1 MRFCELATELKKYL
15 PGTPAMTN
23 GDYVAHLVSLMLRPP
38 MTDEESAEE
47 QAAEY
52 NPLHDLEAATLAD
65 TLSGKRPIARRRA
78 KEICSKFDGVEF
90 EALIDGLLDASKE
103 QICAFFDSQNIEVEP
118 EDAGHAATE
127 SFRQIFQS
135 LSQGLDGTDICLD
148 LYKPKPS
155 VREIASDKIYF
166 DDGKLVIEG
175 AYIDLPVRLDENEVY
190 EFENRYISALC
201 EAYAEA
207 LSRDYVAPE
216 DIDALPA
223 KYRKNFQDQRRAF
236 LSAESVQRSIREVY
250 EDGENQFDI
259 LKEDALVG
267 ISTTYYDDHDSGYRR
282 LLSVL
287 NKVSDVRLEKSK
299 LMLIKNLIGNLERL
313 GIVHILV
320 EDGSLPSWVNPYGE

>member
-15 PGTPAMTN
+15 PDTPAMAK

-38 MTDEESAEE
+38 MTDEEAAEE

-65 TLSGKRPIARRRA
+65 TLSGRRPISRRRA
-78 KEICSKFDGVEF
+78 KGICSKFDGVEF
-90 EALIDGLLDASKE
+90 EALIDDLLDASKE
-103 QICAFFDSQNIEVEP
+103 QICTFFDSQGIEVKP
-118 EDAGHAATE
+118 EDTGHAVAE
-127 SFRQIFQS
+127 SLRQIFQS
-135 LSQGLDGTDICLD
+135 LSQGLDGTDIRLD

-155 VREIASDKIYF
+155 VREIASDKIFF
-166 DDGKLVIEG
+166 DDGKLIIEG
-175 AYIDLPVRLDENEVY
+175 VCIDLPVRLDESEVY
-190 EFENRYISALC
+190 GFETRYISALC

-207 LSRDYVAPE
+207 LSRDSVAPE
-216 DIDALPA
+216 DIDKLPA
-223 KYRKNFQDQRRAF
+223 KYRKNFRDQRRAF

-259 LKEDALVG
+259 LKEDALAGV
-267 ISTTYYDDHDSGYRR
+267 STTYYDDHENGYRR

-287 NKVSDVRLEKSK
+287 GKVSDIRLEKSK
-299 LMLIKNLIGNLERL
+299 LVLIKNLIGNLERL

-320 EDGSLPSWVNPYGE
+320 EDGHLPSWVDPYGE